1 MKALIVYFTR
11 SGNTEKVVQK
21 IQESL
26 KGDIELI
33 IEPISRK
40 GIIGWL
46 KSGSGNSKRGVAE
59 IKEPQYDPSEY
70 DLVILASPIW
80 AGTVSSPMRSYI
92 MKNRSKLERTA
103 VFLTNDSGSVEA
115 AFSEIY
121 DLLDTKPLV
130 EGSIQ
135 RSKMKTEFVTKVSSF
150 VDNIHTLS

>member
-11 SGNTEKVVQK
+11 SGNSEKVVNK

-33 IEPISRK
+33 KEPVSRK

-46 KSGSGNSKRGVAE
+46 KSGSGNSKREVAE
-59 IKEPQYDPSEY
+59 IKEPQYDPAEY

-80 AGTVSSPMRSYI
+80 AGTVSSPMRSYMI
-92 MKNRSKLERTA
+92 KNRSKLERTA

-130 EGSIQ
+130 EGSLQ
-135 RSKMKTEFVTKVSSF
+135 RSKMKTEFDTTVSSF